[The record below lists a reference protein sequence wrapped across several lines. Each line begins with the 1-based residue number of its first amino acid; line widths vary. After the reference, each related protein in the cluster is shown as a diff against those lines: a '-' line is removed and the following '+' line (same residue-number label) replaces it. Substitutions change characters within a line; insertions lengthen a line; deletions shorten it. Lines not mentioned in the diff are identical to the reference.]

1 MSGSNYR
8 HHVRKSLSLK
18 RPKYSFAPR
27 TNFYGRRK
35 NEDHIVSYFTGIQS
49 GIKVSIS

>member
-8 HHVRKSLSLK
+8 HHIGKSLSLK
-18 RPKYSFAPR
+18 RPKYSFTPR
-27 TNFYGRRK
+27 TDFYGRRE
-35 NEDHIVSYFTGIQS
+35 NEDHIVSYFASIQS